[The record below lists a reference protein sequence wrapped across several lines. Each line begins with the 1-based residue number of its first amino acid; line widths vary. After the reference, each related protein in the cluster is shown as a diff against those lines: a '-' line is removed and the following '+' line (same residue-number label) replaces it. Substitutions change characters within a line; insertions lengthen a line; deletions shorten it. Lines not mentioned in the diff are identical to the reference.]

1 VKSRR
6 PTVKSLWPG
15 VVLAASGASFLVAAK
30 RRAKSEPQP
39 PTGGGRIFDLPKP
52 VAVAVA
58 ERRRLDERR
67 RVADRRE
74 HDIDGVVGRVLRGS
88 ERRQVADRRSGS
100 DRRARSLANGTPAR
114 ETWWPSS
121 REEQRR

>member
-52 VAVAVA
+52 VAVA

-67 RVADRRE
+67 RVPDRRE

-88 ERRQVADRRSGS
+88 ERRQAADRRSGS

-114 ETWWPSS
+114 ET
-121 REEQRR
+121 